1 VETEGLVLRA
11 EHTKLRP
18 ALYRPGNSNEHTHA
32 RSRARVGARARASAR
47 YEWRARGSSARIY
60 GALRRRMELY
70 LCSTTAAT
78 YRCARVC
85 LDGTVDELSDA
96 RFLELCESRRS
107 RKRERERERERII
120 GQREHFVSRSTSESA
135 RDNCSLLLPFPLFP
149 RFRSTTERET
159 EAIHSIWRDKQNLI
173 RAEAERRGQ
182 LQRVKV
188 WH

>member
-107 RKRERERERERII
+107 RKRERERERENYRPT
-120 GQREHFVSRSTSESA
+120 RALRFEKHFGKRSRQLFVASPLSPFSPFSIDNRAGDRSDPFRMA
-135 RDNCSLLLPFPLFP
+135 R
-149 RFRSTTERET
+149 
-159 EAIHSIWRDKQNLI
+159 
-173 RAEAERRGQ
+173 
-182 LQRVKV
+182 
-188 WH
+188 